1 MKLSS
6 IFYVLCCAAPLLA
19 TQLPVQAT
27 ETTTKPSAAVAAAH
41 LVQNA
46 ETEDMNHLQR
56 DGVDI
61 DFEIR
66 PLGNDAMPTE
76 GKLVDIRFRLRDATT
91 GQPISGQVPGAWLDA
106 AQSVPEGGD
115 YQSQCKSRIGYYLKG
130 RMGARP
136 LIDFN
141 SYYLLVLNQ
150 DASLTVIDPSI
161 SVGGITSTLSRIAL
175 KRAPMDWVAS
185 TDDKRLYVSMPN
197 AGEVAVIDTNSFKVL
212 TNIAAGPD
220 PIRVALQP
228 DQRYLWVG
236 NDSRHAEQGGVTVI
250 DTQSLERV
258 KTLITGAGHHD
269 ITFSDDSRYAFVSNR
284 DAGALTVFDVETLS
298 QVAKI
303 NTGPHPLAVAFSPL
317 SQAVYVSDGKD
328 GTVTVVD
335 ARSLQVRKVI
345 QIGRGIGP
353 LRFSQNGRF
362 GIVLNTME
370 DSATIIDAATDEV
383 LHSVE
388 VAAEPYQLV
397 FTRSYAY
404 IRGLASSKV
413 SMISLLS
420 LGEGKTPTV
429 QSFEAGPAAPKL
441 AGDLPIA
448 TSLAPAREDAAVFV
462 VNPVDNSTY
471 FYTEGMNAPM
481 FSYLNRGHA
490 ARAAKV
496 IDRSLREVEPGV
508 YSTRVKLP
516 PAGQFDV
523 ALMLNQP
530 ELTHCFSTEVALDPA
545 LVQQLQK
552 PKVEFMWDKPLIAGS
567 PAKIRVQLTQGRDS
581 QPLSGVADLRLRYFL
596 APSSRP
602 REVEVLEVGKGL
614 YEAKIELE
622 STGAYYLHL
631 ASTSLGLGFNDL
643 PYTSLRTQA
652 ATLKTAQSR

>member
-6 IFYVLCCAAPLLA
+6 IFYVLCCATPLLM
-19 TQLPVQAT
+19 TQLQVHAA
-27 ETTTKPSAAVAAAH
+27 ETTTESGAASDAPHHVRDTSTREEH
-41 LVQNA
+41 
-46 ETEDMNHLQR
+46 HLQR

-61 DFEIR
+61 DFEIV
-66 PLGNDAMPTE
+66 PLGNDAIPTE

-91 GQPISGQVPGAWLDA
+91 GQPISGQVPGAWLDV

-115 YQSQCKSRIGYYLKG
+115 YQSQCKAKIGYYLKG

-141 SYYLLVLNQ
+141 SYYLMVLNQ

-175 KRAPMDWVAS
+175 KRAPMDWVVG
-185 TDDKRLYVSMPN
+185 TNDKRLYVSMPN
-197 AGEVAVIDTNSFKVL
+197 AGEVAVIDTENFKVL
-212 TNIAAGPD
+212 TNIAAGPE
-220 PIRVALQP
+220 PVRVALQP

-236 NDSRHAEQGGVTVI
+236 NDSRHQELGGVTVI
-250 DTQSLERV
+250 DTQSLEPL

-269 ITFSDDSRYAFVSNR
+269 ITFSDDSRHAFVSNR
-284 DAGALTVFDVETLS
+284 DAGTLTVFDVATLTE
-298 QVAKI
+298 VAKI

-317 SQAVYVSDGKD
+317 SQAVYVSDGKE

-345 QIGRGIGP
+345 QAGQGIGP
-353 LRFSQNGRF
+353 LRFSQDGRF

-370 DSATIIDAATDEV
+370 DNATIIDAATDEV

-404 IRGLASSKV
+404 IRGLASSRV
-413 SMISLLS
+413 SMINLLS
-420 LGEGKTPTV
+420 LGAGKTPTV

-441 AGDLPIA
+441 AGNLPLA

-496 IDRSLREVEPGV
+496 IDRSLRELEPGV
-508 YSTRVKLP
+508 YSTKVKLP
-516 PAGQFDV
+516 AAGKFDV

-530 ELTHCFSTEVALDPA
+530 ELTHCFTAEVATDTA
-545 LVQQLQK
+545 LVQRLQK
-552 PKVEFMWDKPLIAGS
+552 PQVEFLWDKPLVAGM
-567 PAKIRVQLTQGRDS
+567 PVKMRLRLTRGRES
-581 QPLSGVADLRLRYFL
+581 QPVSGVEDLRIRYFQ
-596 APSSRP
+596 APSSQP
-602 REVEVLEVGKGL
+602 REVEALEIGDGI
-614 YEAKIELE
+614 YEAQVALE
-622 STGAYYLHL
+622 SAGAYYLHV
-631 ASTSLGLGFNDL
+631 AAASLGLGFNDL
-643 PYTSLRTQA
+643 PYTSLRTQPRVV
-652 ATLKTAQSR
+652 ATEQVR

>member
-6 IFYVLCCAAPLLA
+6 IFYVLCCATPLLA
-19 TQLPVQAT
+19 AQLQVQAT
-27 ETTTKPSAAVAAAH
+27 EDTTQPLAAVDAAH
-41 LVQNA
+41 PVQHSDTK
-46 ETEDMNHLQR
+46 EMNHLQR

-66 PLGNDAMPTE
+66 PLGNDVMPTE
-76 GKLVDIRFRLRDATT
+76 GKLVDIRFRLRDTTT
-91 GQPISGQVPGAWLDA
+91 GQPISGQVPGAWLDV
-106 AQSVPEGGD
+106 AQPVPDNGD
-115 YQSQCKSRIGYYLKG
+115 YQSRCKARIGYYLKG

-175 KRAPMDWVAS
+175 KRAPMDWVAG

-197 AGEVAVIDTNSFKVL
+197 AGEIAVIDTQSFKVL

-220 PIRVALQP
+220 PVRVALQP

-236 NDSRHAEQGGVTVI
+236 NDSRHQELGGVTVI
-250 DTQSLERV
+250 DTQSLEPL

-269 ITFSDDSRYAFVSNR
+269 ITFSDDSRHAFVSNR
-284 DAGALTVFDVETLS
+284 DAGTLTVFDVATLS
-298 QVAKI
+298 EVANI

-317 SQAVYVSDGKD
+317 SQAVYVSDGKE

-345 QIGRGIGP
+345 QVGQGIGP
-353 LRFSQNGRF
+353 LRFSQDGRF

-370 DSATIIDAATDEV
+370 DSATIIDAATDNV

-404 IRGLASSKV
+404 IRGLASSRV
-413 SMISLLS
+413 SMINLLS
-420 LGEGKTPTV
+420 LGAEKTPIV

-508 YSTRVKLP
+508 YSTKVKLP
-516 PAGQFDV
+516 AAGQFDV

-530 ELTHCFSTEVALDPA
+530 ELTHCFTAEVATDPA
-545 LVQQLQK
+545 LVQRLQK
-552 PKVEFMWDKPLIAGS
+552 PQIEFEWDKPLVAGT
-567 PAKIRVQLTQGRDS
+567 PAKMRLRLTRGRES
-581 QPLSGVADLRLRYFL
+581 QPVSGIADLRIRYFL

-602 REVEVLEVGKGL
+602 REVAAVEAGDGV
-614 YEAKIELE
+614 YEAKIDFE
-622 STGAYYLHL
+622 SVGAYYLHV
-631 ASTSLGLGFNDL
+631 AAASLGLGFNDL
-643 PYTSLRTQA
+643 PYTSLRTQPPA
-652 ATLKTAQSR
+652 VTVEQVR